1 MGVLNRVNDIIQAN
15 LSAALDKAEDP
26 EKLLNLLVQE
36 MQDALTECR
45 ATAATFLTQEKQMK
59 REIAAKQ
66 AKVADWQAKAE
77 KALSKDRDDL
87 AKAALVEKQRLT
99 TEIEAQQAEMDKVA
113 ESLAKL
119 TEDCQR
125 LQNKLA
131 DAKAKQLTYMQKERV
146 VTARLKVKEQL
157 HSSKVE
163 DALARFD
170 YLEQRVENIESQV
183 EAYELTQGDAANS
196 TAAQI
201 VALEKD
207 EAIDKELADLK
218 AMMKQSA

>member
-59 REIAAKQ
+59 REIASK
-66 AKVADWQAKAE
+66 QAKAE

-201 VALEKD
+201 AALEKD

>member
-36 MQDALTECR
+36 MQDALNECR
-45 ATAATFLTQEKQMK
+45 ATAATFLTQEKQIK

-66 AKVADWQAKAE
+66 AKQADWQAKAE

-87 AKAALVEKQRLT
+87 AKAALIEKQRLNA
-99 TEIEAQQAEMDKVA
+99 EIEAQQREMDKVA
-113 ESLAKL
+113 DSLAKL
-119 TEDCQR
+119 TDDSQR

-157 HSSKVE
+157 HSNKVA

-183 EAYELTQGDAANS
+183 EAYELTHSDAANS

-201 VALEKD
+201 AALEKND
-207 EAIDKELADLK
+207 AIDKELADLK
-218 AMMKQSA
+218 ATMKQSA

>member
-1 MGVLNRVNDIIQAN
+1 
-15 LSAALDKAEDP
+15 
-26 EKLLNLLVQE
+26 

-59 REIAAKQ
+59 REIAAKE

-183 EAYELTQGDAANS
+183 EAYELTQSDAANS
-196 TAAQI
+196 TAAQFA
-201 VALEKD
+201 ALEKD

-218 AMMKQSA
+218 ATMKQSA

>member
-36 MQDALTECR
+36 MQDALSECR

-99 TEIEAQQAEMDKVA
+99 TETEAQQAEMNKVA

-183 EAYELTQGDAANS
+183 EAYELTQSDAANS

-201 VALEKD
+201 AALEKND
-207 EAIDKELADLK
+207 AIDKELADLK
-218 AMMKQSA
+218 ASMKQSA

>member
-77 KALSKDRDDL
+77 KA
-87 AKAALVEKQRLT
+87 ALT
-99 TEIEAQQAEMDKVA
+99 T
-113 ESLAKL
+113 AKFMWNFL
-119 TEDCQR
+119 
-125 LQNKLA
+125 
-131 DAKAKQLTYMQKERV
+131 
-146 VTARLKVKEQL
+146 
-157 HSSKVE
+157 S
-163 DALARFD
+163 
-170 YLEQRVENIESQV
+170 
-183 EAYELTQGDAANS
+183 G
-196 TAAQI
+196 
-201 VALEKD
+201 VALKHKLPLECA
-207 EAIDKELADLK
+207 E
-218 AMMKQSA
+218 

>member
-1 MGVLNRVNDIIQAN
+1 M
-15 LSAALDKAEDP
+15 
-26 EKLLNLLVQE
+26 
-36 MQDALTECR
+36 
-45 ATAATFLTQEKQMK
+45 
-59 REIAAKQ
+59 
-66 AKVADWQAKAE
+66 
-77 KALSKDRDDL
+77 SKDRDDL

-201 VALEKD
+201 AALEKD

>member
-45 ATAATFLTQEKQMK
+45 TTAATFLTQEKQMK

-87 AKAALVEKQRLT
+87 AKAALIEKQRIT

-125 LQNKLA
+125 LQNKLT

-157 HSSKVE
+157 HSSKVA

-183 EAYELTQGDAANS
+183 EAYELTQSDAANS

-201 VALEKD
+201 AALEKND
-207 EAIDKELADLK
+207 AIDKELADLK
-218 AMMKQSA
+218 ATMKQSA